1 MAFDSDNVFTYMKK
15 REHLARTLKE
25 ASVAVGDYVNEL
37 NLFMRKVEEARAI
50 SDFFMSNPNF
60 SLASMLSDHASS
72 ELKEKIKNLE
82 AKDQSKVKA
91 LEEFYE
97 IITKEINGINFNGYK
112 LADNYEK
119 LFPEIMAAFCKKQ
132 GLASDQIDIWKN
144 SYNSLYISDRL
155 GGDLL
160 KFLERDFSG
169 LDKFIVSDEVSY
181 HPNIKIN
188 EVISGILH
196 ALSVK
201 DELVPIDDS
210 PIGFITKKVD
220 EAKNA
225 LKNNFSNTKKE
236 LEERY
241 EKHLNMMKSQER
253 KQKAIEMNVS
263 IKNNVNSLTVPIG
276 IN

>member
-1 MAFDSDNVFTYMKK
+1 MAFESDNVFTYMKK

-60 SLASMLSDHASS
+60 SLISMLSDHASS

-97 IITKEINGINFNGYK
+97 IITKEINGVNFNGYK
-112 LADNYEK
+112 LADNYEE

-144 SYNSLYISDRL
+144 SYNLLYISDRL

-181 HPNIKIN
+181 HPNVTIN

-225 LKNNFSNTKKE
+225 LKNNFSNAKKE
-236 LEERY
+236 LEEKY
-241 EKHLNMMKSQER
+241 EKHLNTMKSNER

>member
-1 MAFDSDNVFTYMKK
+1 MNDNVFLYMKK

-50 SDFFMSNPNF
+50 SDFFMSTPNF
-60 SLASMLSDHASS
+60 SLISMLSDHASS

-97 IITKEINGINFNGYK
+97 IITKEINGVNFNGYK
-112 LADNYEK
+112 LADNYER

-132 GLASDQIDIWKN
+132 GLAGDQIDIWKN

-225 LKNNFSNTKKE
+225 LKNNFSNAKKE
-236 LEERY
+236 LEEKY
-241 EKHLNMMKSQER
+241 EKHLNTMKSSER

>member
-1 MAFDSDNVFTYMKK
+1 MAFDEDNVFTYMKK

-60 SLASMLSDHASS
+60 SLISMLSDHASS

-97 IITKEINGINFNGYK
+97 IITKEINGVNFNGYK
-112 LADNYEK
+112 LADNYEE
-119 LFPEIMAAFCKKQ
+119 LYPEIMAAFCKKQ
-132 GLASDQIDIWKN
+132 GLTGDQIDIWKN

-181 HPNIKIN
+181 HPSVTIN

-201 DELVPIDDS
+201 DELIPIDDS

-225 LKNNFSNTKKE
+225 LKNNFSNAKKE

>member
-1 MAFDSDNVFTYMKK
+1 MAFENDNVFTYMKK

-82 AKDQSKVKA
+82 SKDQSKVKA

-97 IITKEINGINFNGYK
+97 IITKEINGVNFNGYK
-112 LADNYEK
+112 LADNYEE
-119 LFPEIMAAFCKKQ
+119 LYPEIMAAFCKKQ

-160 KFLERDFSG
+160 KFLEKDFSG

-181 HPNIKIN
+181 HPNVTIN

-201 DELVPIDDS
+201 DELIPIDDS
-210 PIGFITKKVD
+210 PIGFITRKIN
-220 EAKNA
+220 EAKNV
-225 LKNNFSNTKKE
+225 LKNNFSNAKKE

>member
-1 MAFDSDNVFTYMKK
+1 MAFDSDNVFLYMKK
-15 REHLARTLKE
+15 REYLARTLKE

-72 ELKEKIKNLE
+72 KLKEKIKNLE

-97 IITKEINGINFNGYK
+97 IITKEINGANFNGYK
-112 LADNYEK
+112 LADNYEE
-119 LFPEIMAAFCKKQ
+119 LYPEIMAAFCKKQ
-132 GLASDQIDIWKN
+132 GLASDQIDIWKS
-144 SYNSLYISDRL
+144 SYNSLYISDKL

-160 KFLERDFSG
+160 KFLEKDFSG

-181 HPNIKIN
+181 HPNVTIN

-196 ALSVK
+196 ALSAK
-201 DELVPIDDS
+201 DELIPIDDS
-210 PIGFITKKVD
+210 PIGFITKKVN

-241 EKHLNMMKSQER
+241 EKHLNMMKSQEK
-253 KQKAIEMNVS
+253 KQKAMELNVS
-263 IKNNVNSLTVPIG
+263 IRNNVNSITVPIG
-276 IN
+276 LN

>member
-1 MAFDSDNVFTYMKK
+1 MAFEEDNVFTYMKK

-60 SLASMLSDHASS
+60 SLVSMLSDHASS

-82 AKDQSKVKA
+82 SKDQSKVKA

-97 IITKEINGINFNGYK
+97 IITKEINGVNFNGYK
-112 LADNYEK
+112 LADNYEE

-132 GLASDQIDIWKN
+132 GLAQDQIDIWKG

-160 KFLERDFSG
+160 KFLEKDFSG

-181 HPNIKIN
+181 HPNVTIN

-201 DELVPIDDS
+201 DELIPIDDS
-210 PIGFITKKVD
+210 SIGFITRKVN

-225 LKNNFSNTKKE
+225 LKNNFSNAKKE

-241 EKHLNMMKSQER
+241 EKHLNTMKSSER

>member
-1 MAFDSDNVFTYMKK
+1 MAFESDNVFTYMKK

-97 IITKEINGINFNGYK
+97 VITKEINGVNFNGYK
-112 LADNYEK
+112 LADNYEE
-119 LFPEIMAAFCKKQ
+119 LYPEIMAAFCKKQ
-132 GLASDQIDIWKN
+132 GLAGDQIDIWKN

-201 DELVPIDDS
+201 DELIPIDDS
-210 PIGFITKKVD
+210 SIGFITKKVD

>member
-1 MAFDSDNVFTYMKK
+1 MAFEEDNVFTYMKK

-82 AKDQSKVKA
+82 SKDQSKVKA

-97 IITKEINGINFNGYK
+97 IITKEINGVNFNGYK
-112 LADNYEK
+112 LTDNYEK

-225 LKNNFSNTKKE
+225 LKNNFSNAKKE
-236 LEERY
+236 LEEKY
-241 EKHLNMMKSQER
+241 EKHLNTMKSSEK

>member
-1 MAFDSDNVFTYMKK
+1 MAFDEDNVFTYMKK

-82 AKDQSKVKA
+82 SKDQSKVKA

-97 IITKEINGINFNGYK
+97 IITKEINGVNFNGYK
-112 LADNYEK
+112 LADNYEE
-119 LFPEIMAAFCKKQ
+119 LYPEIMAAFCKKQ
-132 GLASDQIDIWKN
+132 GLAGDQIDIWKS

-160 KFLERDFSG
+160 KFLERDFAG

-201 DELVPIDDS
+201 DELIPIDDS
-210 PIGFITKKVD
+210 SIGFITRKVN

>member
-1 MAFDSDNVFTYMKK
+1 MGYDSDNVFTYMKK

-60 SLASMLSDHASS
+60 SLVSMLSDHASS

-97 IITKEINGINFNGYK
+97 IITKEINGVNFNGYK

-225 LKNNFSNTKKE
+225 LKNNFSNAKKE

>member
-1 MAFDSDNVFTYMKK
+1 MAFEEDNVFTYMKK

-60 SLASMLSDHASS
+60 SLVSMLSDHASS

-97 IITKEINGINFNGYK
+97 IITKEINGVNFNGYK
-112 LADNYEK
+112 LADNYEE
-119 LFPEIMAAFCKKQ
+119 LYPEIMAAFCKKQ
-132 GLASDQIDIWKN
+132 GLAGDQIDIWKG

-155 GGDLL
+155 GEDLL
-160 KFLERDFSG
+160 KFLEKDFTG

-181 HPNIKIN
+181 HPNVTIN

-201 DELVPIDDS
+201 DELIPIDDS
-210 PIGFITKKVD
+210 PIGFITRKVN

-225 LKNNFSNTKKE
+225 LKNNFSNAKKE

-241 EKHLNMMKSQER
+241 EKHLNTMKSQER
-253 KQKAIEMNVS
+253 KQKAMELNVS
-263 IKNNVNSLTVPIG
+263 IRNNVNSITVPIG
-276 IN
+276 LN

>member
-1 MAFDSDNVFTYMKK
+1 MAFEEDNVFTYMKK

-60 SLASMLSDHASS
+60 SLISMLSDHASN

-82 AKDQSKVKA
+82 SKDQSKVKA

-97 IITKEINGINFNGYK
+97 IITKEINGVNFNGYK
-112 LADNYEK
+112 LADNYEE

-225 LKNNFSNTKKE
+225 LKNNFSNAKKE

>member
-1 MAFDSDNVFTYMKK
+1 MNDNVFTYMKK

-60 SLASMLSDHASS
+60 SLISMLSDHASS

-82 AKDQSKVKA
+82 SKDQSKVKA

-97 IITKEINGINFNGYK
+97 IITKEINGVNFNGYK
-112 LADNYEK
+112 LADNYEE
-119 LFPEIMAAFCKKQ
+119 LYPEIMAAFCKKQ

-160 KFLERDFSG
+160 KFLEKDFSG

-181 HPNIKIN
+181 HPNVTIN

-201 DELVPIDDS
+201 DELIPIDDS
-210 PIGFITKKVD
+210 SIGFITKKVD

-225 LKNNFSNTKKE
+225 LKNNFSNAKKE
-236 LEERY
+236 LEEKY
-241 EKHLNMMKSQER
+241 EKHLNTMKSSER

>member
-1 MAFDSDNVFTYMKK
+1 MAFESDNVFTYMKK

-82 AKDQSKVKA
+82 SKDQSKVKA

-97 IITKEINGINFNGYK
+97 IITKEINGVNFNGYK
-112 LADNYEK
+112 LADNYEE

-160 KFLERDFSG
+160 KFLEKDFSG

-181 HPNIKIN
+181 HPNVTIN

-201 DELVPIDDS
+201 DELIPIDDS
-210 PIGFITKKVD
+210 SIGFITRKVN

-225 LKNNFSNTKKE
+225 LKNNFSNAKKE
-236 LEERY
+236 LEEKY
-241 EKHLNMMKSQER
+241 EKHLNTMKSSER

>member
-1 MAFDSDNVFTYMKK
+1 MGYDSDNVFTYMKK

-50 SDFFMSNPNF
+50 SDFFMSHPNF

-97 IITKEINGINFNGYK
+97 IITKEINGVNFNGYK
-112 LADNYEK
+112 LADNYEE

-241 EKHLNMMKSQER
+241 EKHLNTMKSSER

>member
-60 SLASMLSDHASS
+60 SLISMLSDHASN

-97 IITKEINGINFNGYK
+97 IITKEINGANFNGYK

-132 GLASDQIDIWKN
+132 GLAGDQIDIWKN

-169 LDKFIVSDEVSY
+169 LDKFIISDEVSY

-201 DELVPIDDS
+201 DELIPIDDS

-225 LKNNFSNTKKE
+225 LKNNFSNAKKE
-236 LEERY
+236 LEEKY
-241 EKHLNMMKSQER
+241 EKHLNMMKSNER

>member
-1 MAFDSDNVFTYMKK
+1 MAFDEDNVFTYMKK

-97 IITKEINGINFNGYK
+97 IITKEINGVNFNGYK
-112 LADNYEK
+112 LADNYEE

-225 LKNNFSNTKKE
+225 LKNNFSNAKKE
-236 LEERY
+236 LEEKY
-241 EKHLNMMKSQER
+241 EKHLNTMKSSER

>member
-1 MAFDSDNVFTYMKK
+1 MGYDDNVFTYMKK
-15 REHLARTLKE
+15 REYLARTLKE

-97 IITKEINGINFNGYK
+97 IITKEINGVNFNGYK
-112 LADNYEK
+112 LADNYEE
-119 LFPEIMAAFCKKQ
+119 LYPEIMAAFCKKQ
-132 GLASDQIDIWKN
+132 GLAGDQIDIWKN

-181 HPNIKIN
+181 HPSVTIN

-201 DELVPIDDS
+201 DELIPIDDS

-225 LKNNFSNTKKE
+225 LKNNFSNTKKK
-236 LEERY
+236 LEEKY
-241 EKHLNMMKSQER
+241 EKHLDMMKSNER
-253 KQKAIEMNVS
+253 KQKAVDMNVS
-263 IKNNVNSLTVPIG
+263 IKNNVNNLTVPIG

>member
-1 MAFDSDNVFTYMKK
+1 MAFENDNVFTYMKK

-60 SLASMLSDHASS
+60 SLASMLSDHASN

-97 IITKEINGINFNGYK
+97 IITKEINGVNFNGYK
-112 LADNYEK
+112 LADNYEE
-119 LFPEIMAAFCKKQ
+119 LYPEIMAAFCKKQ

-181 HPNIKIN
+181 HPSVTIN

-201 DELVPIDDS
+201 DELIPIDDS
-210 PIGFITKKVD
+210 SIGFITKKVD

-225 LKNNFSNTKKE
+225 LKNNFSNAKKE
-236 LEERY
+236 LEEKY
-241 EKHLNMMKSQER
+241 EKHLNMMKSNER
-253 KQKAIEMNVS
+253 KQKAVEMNTS
-263 IKNNVNSLTVPIG
+263 IKSNVNNLTVPIG

>member
-1 MAFDSDNVFTYMKK
+1 MAFENDNVFTYMKK

-60 SLASMLSDHASS
+60 SLISMLSDHASS

-82 AKDQSKVKA
+82 SKDQSKVKA

-97 IITKEINGINFNGYK
+97 IITKEINGVNFNGYK
-112 LADNYEK
+112 LADNYEE

-132 GLASDQIDIWKN
+132 GLAGDQIDIWKN

-160 KFLERDFSG
+160 KFLEKDFSG

-181 HPNIKIN
+181 HPNVTIN

-201 DELVPIDDS
+201 DELIPIDDS
-210 PIGFITKKVD
+210 SIGFITRKVN

-225 LKNNFSNTKKE
+225 LKNNFSNAKKE

-241 EKHLNMMKSQER
+241 EKHLNTMKSSER

>member
-1 MAFDSDNVFTYMKK
+1 MAFEEDNVFTYMKK

-82 AKDQSKVKA
+82 SKDQSKVKA

-97 IITKEINGINFNGYK
+97 IITKEINGVNFNGYK
-112 LADNYEK
+112 LADNYEE
-119 LFPEIMAAFCKKQ
+119 LYPEIMAAFCKKQ
-132 GLASDQIDIWKN
+132 GLAGDQIDIWKN

-160 KFLERDFSG
+160 KFLEKDFSG

-181 HPNIKIN
+181 HPNVTIN

-201 DELVPIDDS
+201 DELIPIDDS
-210 PIGFITKKVD
+210 PIGFITRKVN

-225 LKNNFSNTKKE
+225 LKNNFSNAKKE

>member
-1 MAFDSDNVFTYMKK
+1 MAFEEDNVFTYMKK

-72 ELKEKIKNLE
+72 ELKEKVRNLE

-97 IITKEINGINFNGYK
+97 IITKEINGVNFNGYK
-112 LADNYEK
+112 LADNYEE
-119 LFPEIMAAFCKKQ
+119 LYPEIMAAFCKKQ
-132 GLASDQIDIWKN
+132 GLAGDQIDIWKN

-169 LDKFIVSDEVSY
+169 LDKFIVSDENSY
-181 HPNIKIN
+181 HPNVTIN

-201 DELVPIDDS
+201 DELIPIDDS
-210 PIGFITKKVD
+210 PIGFITRKVN

-225 LKNNFSNTKKE
+225 LKNNFSNAKKE
-236 LEERY
+236 LEEKY
-241 EKHLNMMKSQER
+241 EKHLNTMKSNEK
-253 KQKAIEMNVS
+253 KQKAMELNVS
-263 IKNNVNSLTVPIG
+263 IRNNVNSITVPIG
-276 IN
+276 LN

>member
-82 AKDQSKVKA
+82 SKDQSKVKA

-97 IITKEINGINFNGYK
+97 IITKEINGVNFNGYK
-112 LADNYEK
+112 LADNYEE
-119 LFPEIMAAFCKKQ
+119 LYPEIMAAFCKKQ

-225 LKNNFSNTKKE
+225 LKNNFSNAKKE
-236 LEERY
+236 LEEKY
-241 EKHLNMMKSQER
+241 EKHLNTMKSSER
-253 KQKAIEMNVS
+253 KQKVIEMNVS

>member
-1 MAFDSDNVFTYMKK
+1 MAFDDNVFTYMKK

-25 ASVAVGDYVNEL
+25 ASIAVGDYVNEL

-60 SLASMLSDHASS
+60 SLASMLSDHASN

-97 IITKEINGINFNGYK
+97 IITKEINGVNFNGYK
-112 LADNYEK
+112 LADNYEE
-119 LFPEIMAAFCKKQ
+119 LYPEIMAAFCKKQ
-132 GLASDQIDIWKN
+132 GLAGDQIDIWKN

-160 KFLERDFSG
+160 KFLEKDFSG

-181 HPNIKIN
+181 HPNVTIN

-201 DELVPIDDS
+201 DELIPIDDS
-210 PIGFITKKVD
+210 PIGFITRKVN

-225 LKNNFSNTKKE
+225 LKNNFSNAKKE

>member
-1 MAFDSDNVFTYMKK
+1 MAFDEDNVFTYMKK

-60 SLASMLSDHASS
+60 SLISMLSDHASS

-112 LADNYEK
+112 LADNYEE
-119 LFPEIMAAFCKKQ
+119 LYPEIMAAFCKKQ
-132 GLASDQIDIWKN
+132 GLTGDQIDIWKN

-181 HPNIKIN
+181 HPSVTIN

-201 DELVPIDDS
+201 DELIPIDDS

-225 LKNNFSNTKKE
+225 LKNNFSNAKKE

>member
-1 MAFDSDNVFTYMKK
+1 MAFSDDNVFTYMKK

-60 SLASMLSDHASS
+60 SLISMLSDHASS

-97 IITKEINGINFNGYK
+97 IITKEINGVNFNGYK
-112 LADNYEK
+112 LADNYEE

-132 GLASDQIDIWKN
+132 GLAGDQIDIWKN

-160 KFLERDFSG
+160 KFLEKDFSG

-181 HPNIKIN
+181 HPNVTIN

-201 DELVPIDDS
+201 DELIPIDDS
-210 PIGFITKKVD
+210 PIGFITRKVN

-225 LKNNFSNTKKE
+225 LKNNFSNAKKE
-236 LEERY
+236 LEEKY
-241 EKHLNMMKSQER
+241 EKHLNMMKSSER

>member
-1 MAFDSDNVFTYMKK
+1 MAFDDNVFTYMKK

-97 IITKEINGINFNGYK
+97 IITKEINGVNFNGYK
-112 LADNYEK
+112 LADNYEE
-119 LFPEIMAAFCKKQ
+119 LYPEIMAAFCKKQ
-132 GLASDQIDIWKN
+132 GLAGDQIDIWKN

-160 KFLERDFSG
+160 KFLEKDFSG

-181 HPNIKIN
+181 HPNVTIN

-201 DELVPIDDS
+201 DELIPIDDS
-210 PIGFITKKVD
+210 PIGFITRKVN

-225 LKNNFSNTKKE
+225 LKNNFSNAKKE
-236 LEERY
+236 LEEKY
-241 EKHLNMMKSQER
+241 EKHLNMMKSNEK
-253 KQKAIEMNVS
+253 KQKAMELNVL
-263 IKNNVNSLTVPIG
+263 IRNNVNSITVPIG
-276 IN
+276 LN

>member
-1 MAFDSDNVFTYMKK
+1 MNDNVFLYMKK

-97 IITKEINGINFNGYK
+97 IITKEINGVNFNGYK
-112 LADNYEK
+112 LADNYTE

-132 GLASDQIDIWKN
+132 GLAGDQIDIWKN

-155 GGDLL
+155 DGDLL
-160 KFLERDFSG
+160 KFLERDFAG

-210 PIGFITKKVD
+210 SIGFITRKVN

-225 LKNNFSNTKKE
+225 LKNNFSNAKKE
-236 LEERY
+236 LEEKY

>member
-1 MAFDSDNVFTYMKK
+1 MAFDDNVFTYMKK

-25 ASVAVGDYVNEL
+25 ASIAVGDYVNEL

-82 AKDQSKVKA
+82 SKDQSKVKA

-97 IITKEINGINFNGYK
+97 IITKEINGVNFNGYK
-112 LADNYEK
+112 LADNYEE

-132 GLASDQIDIWKN
+132 GLAGDQIDIWKN

-181 HPNIKIN
+181 HPNVTIN

-201 DELVPIDDS
+201 DELIPIDDS
-210 PIGFITKKVD
+210 PIGFITRKVN

-225 LKNNFSNTKKE
+225 LKNNFSNAKKE
-236 LEERY
+236 LEEKY
-241 EKHLNMMKSQER
+241 EKHLNTMKSNEK
-253 KQKAIEMNVS
+253 KQKAMELNVS
-263 IKNNVNSLTVPIG
+263 IRNNVNSITVPIG
-276 IN
+276 LN

>member
-60 SLASMLSDHASS
+60 SLISMLSDHASS

-97 IITKEINGINFNGYK
+97 IITKEINGVNFNGYK
-112 LADNYEK
+112 LADNYEE

-144 SYNSLYISDRL
+144 SYNLLYISDRL

-181 HPNIKIN
+181 HPNVTIN

-225 LKNNFSNTKKE
+225 LKNNFSNAKKE
-236 LEERY
+236 LEEKY
-241 EKHLNMMKSQER
+241 EKHLNTMKSNER

>member
-1 MAFDSDNVFTYMKK
+1 MAFDDNVFTYMKK
-15 REHLARTLKE
+15 REYLARTLKE

-60 SLASMLSDHASS
+60 SLISMLSDHASS

-97 IITKEINGINFNGYK
+97 IITKEINGVNFNGYK
-112 LADNYEK
+112 LADNYEA

-132 GLASDQIDIWKN
+132 GLAGDQIDIWKN
-144 SYNSLYISDRL
+144 SYSSLYISDRL

-160 KFLERDFSG
+160 KFLEKDFSG

-225 LKNNFSNTKKE
+225 LKNNFSNAKKE
-236 LEERY
+236 LEEKY

-263 IKNNVNSLTVPIG
+263 IKNNVNNLTVPIG

>member
-1 MAFDSDNVFTYMKK
+1 MGYDSDNVFTYMKK

-60 SLASMLSDHASS
+60 SLISMLSDHASN

-97 IITKEINGINFNGYK
+97 IITKEINGANFNGYK
-112 LADNYEK
+112 LADNYEE
-119 LFPEIMAAFCKKQ
+119 LYPEIMAAFCKKQ
-132 GLASDQIDIWKN
+132 GLAGDQIDIWKN

-201 DELVPIDDS
+201 DELIPIDDS
-210 PIGFITKKVD
+210 SIGFITKKVD

>member
-82 AKDQSKVKA
+82 SKDQSKVKA

-97 IITKEINGINFNGYK
+97 IITKEINGVNFNGYK
-112 LADNYEK
+112 LADNYEE

-132 GLASDQIDIWKN
+132 GLAGDQIDIWKN

-196 ALSVK
+196 TLSVK
-201 DELVPIDDS
+201 YELVPIDDS

-225 LKNNFSNTKKE
+225 LKNNFSNAKKE
-236 LEERY
+236 LEEKY
-241 EKHLNMMKSQER
+241 EKHLNTMKSSER

>member
-60 SLASMLSDHASS
+60 SLISMLSDHASS

-97 IITKEINGINFNGYK
+97 IITKEINGVNFNGYK
-112 LADNYEK
+112 LADNYEE

-132 GLASDQIDIWKN
+132 GLAGDQIDIWKN

-169 LDKFIVSDEVSY
+169 LDKFIISDEVSY
-181 HPNIKIN
+181 HPNVTIN

-201 DELVPIDDS
+201 DELIPIDDS
-210 PIGFITKKVD
+210 PIGFITRKVN

-225 LKNNFSNTKKE
+225 LKNNFSNAKKE
-236 LEERY
+236 LEEKY
-241 EKHLNMMKSQER
+241 EKHLNMMKSNEK
-253 KQKAIEMNVS
+253 KQKAMELNVS
-263 IKNNVNSLTVPIG
+263 IRNNVNSITVPIG
-276 IN
+276 LN

>member
-1 MAFDSDNVFTYMKK
+1 MAFENDNVFTYMKK

-50 SDFFMSNPNF
+50 SDFFMSTPNF

-82 AKDQSKVKA
+82 SKDQSKVKA

-97 IITKEINGINFNGYK
+97 IITKEINGVNFNGYK
-112 LADNYEK
+112 LADNYEE

-132 GLASDQIDIWKN
+132 GLAGDQIDIWKN

-160 KFLERDFSG
+160 KFLEKDFSG
-169 LDKFIVSDEVSY
+169 LDKFIISDEVSY

-201 DELVPIDDS
+201 DELIPIDDS

-225 LKNNFSNTKKE
+225 LKNNFSNAKKE
-236 LEERY
+236 LEEKY
-241 EKHLNMMKSQER
+241 EKHLNMMKSNER

>member
-1 MAFDSDNVFTYMKK
+1 MAFDDNVFTYMKK

-60 SLASMLSDHASS
+60 SLISMLSDHASS

-97 IITKEINGINFNGYK
+97 IITKEINGVNFNGYK
-112 LADNYEK
+112 LADNYEE

-132 GLASDQIDIWKN
+132 GLAGDQIDIWKG

-236 LEERY
+236 LEEKY
-241 EKHLNMMKSQER
+241 EKHLNTMKSSER

>member
-60 SLASMLSDHASS
+60 SLISMLSDHASN

-82 AKDQSKVKA
+82 SKDQSKVKA

-97 IITKEINGINFNGYK
+97 IITKEINGVNFSGYK
-112 LADNYEK
+112 LADNYEE

-160 KFLERDFSG
+160 KFLEKDFSG

-181 HPNIKIN
+181 HPKATIN

-201 DELVPIDDS
+201 DELIPIDDS
-210 PIGFITKKVD
+210 SIGFITRKVN

>member
-1 MAFDSDNVFTYMKK
+1 MAFESDNVFTYMKK

-97 IITKEINGINFNGYK
+97 IITKEINGVNFNGYK
-112 LADNYEK
+112 LADNYEE

-132 GLASDQIDIWKN
+132 GLAGDQIDIWKN

-181 HPNIKIN
+181 HPSIKIN

-210 PIGFITKKVD
+210 PIGFIIKKVD

-225 LKNNFSNTKKE
+225 LKNNFSNAKKE

-241 EKHLNMMKSQER
+241 EKHLNTMKSSER

>member
-60 SLASMLSDHASS
+60 SLISMLSDHASS

-97 IITKEINGINFNGYK
+97 IITKEINGVNFNGYK
-112 LADNYEK
+112 LADNYEE
-119 LFPEIMAAFCKKQ
+119 LYPEIMAAFCKKQ
-132 GLASDQIDIWKN
+132 GLAGDQIDIWKN

-160 KFLERDFSG
+160 KFLEKDFSG
-169 LDKFIVSDEVSY
+169 LDKFIVSDEISY
-181 HPNIKIN
+181 HPNVTIN

-201 DELVPIDDS
+201 DELIPIDDS
-210 PIGFITKKVD
+210 SIGFITKKVD

-225 LKNNFSNTKKE
+225 LKNNFSSAKKE
-236 LEERY
+236 LEEKY